1 MEKAPLPKWLKIVIA
16 IAACAIVMIGYSFLS
31 VALGFEHGGG
41 YVVLILLFSLL
52 GGLWRAI
59 VGSGKDKD
67 EDDDKADEA
76 DVIQPETLTE
86 REPVFELTPNPV
98 PNEVPEQPD
107 QLVAEAL
114 PPIAKTIVSSRKPDY
129 HLVLKVLLIIF
140 MVVGIVVMVYQAIN
154 DFTWENYTVGWI
166 RLIGGLVGLGGF
178 ILLYLKKLSGYIII
192 VSILLFGI
200 VYSAIMHDSNL
211 GMVIFAALF
220 RLVAISLFL
229 LIRKDGI
236 SAWSILLNKHT
247 ELLNEIKETFPV
259 KPFVYIDKIP
269 KEKTSE
275 SNQTSNSFDNWLK
288 N

>member
-1 MEKAPLPKWLKIVIA
+1 MDRAPLPKWLKIVIA

-41 YVVLILLFSLL
+41 YVLLILLFSLL

-67 EDDDKADEA
+67 EDKIDEA
-76 DVIQPETLTE
+76 DVIRPETLTE

-98 PNEVPEQPD
+98 PNAVPEQSD
-107 QLVAEAL
+107 QVVVEAQ
-114 PPIAKTIVSSRKPDY
+114 PPIAKTIDSSIKPDY
-129 HLVLKVLLIIF
+129 HLVLMVLLIIF
-140 MVVGIVVMVYQAIN
+140 MAVGIVVMIYQAIN

-166 RLIGGLVGLGGF
+166 RLVGGLVGLGGF
-178 ILLYLKKLSGYIII
+178 VLLYLKKISGYIII
-192 VSILLFGI
+192 VSVLLFGI

-229 LIRKDGI
+229 LIRKEGI
-236 SAWSILLNKHT
+236 SAWSILLHKHT
-247 ELLNEIKETFPV
+247 ELLSEIKETFPV

-269 KEKTSE
+269 EGKTSE